1 MIHTIL
7 GFLTLIL
14 AVISYSLYFRG
25 IFKGRTRP
33 HGVTWFI
40 WSALNALVFYQQLTH
55 DAGPGAWVTGAA
67 AVINF
72 CVFLFSFKY
81 GERTVTRFDRV
92 CLVLAGISIAALI
105 YNIGSDLSVILAS
118 MTFIIGFG
126 PTFYKSFK
134 KPLEETAATF
144 GLNSIKFLVALFAL
158 SSFTVTTAVYPTVLF
173 VVNAFFAVFL
183 FVRRSSSH
191 HTEQKTYS

>member
-7 GFLTLIL
+7 GFLTLFL
-14 AVISYSLYFRG
+14 AIVSYSLYFRG
-25 IFKGRTRP
+25 IFKGNTRP

-67 AVINF
+67 AVANF

-81 GERTVTRFDRV
+81 GERTVTRFDQA
-92 CLVLAGISIAALI
+92 CLVLAGVSITSLI
-105 YNIGSDLSVILAS
+105 YNMGSDLSVILAS
-118 MTFIIGFG
+118 TTFIIGFG
-126 PTFYKSFK
+126 PTLYKSFR

-144 GLNSIKFLVALFAL
+144 GLNSIKFLIALFAL
-158 SSFTVTTAVYPTVLF
+158 SSFTITTAVYPTVLF
-173 VVNAFFAVFL
+173 IVNAFFAVFL
-183 FVRRSSSH
+183 FVRRSSSYCN
-191 HTEQKTYS
+191 EPKD